1 MRYSYVGLRGYY
13 RLLQQFCVRWS
24 LYFFPLFH
32 YRKVLC
38 QLSCNLTSHLLI
50 FEFLLLKACVA
61 NLDRLLVFRDYRAD
75 CGSLKRRYLR
85 NSLVGFL
92 GLEIG
97 ILELLFFGS
106 CSRFLTE
113 KIFASV
119 LLVNAALFS
128 FFLLDVEL

>member
-1 MRYSYVGLRGYY
+1 MRHFYVGLRGYY
-13 RLLQQFCVRWS
+13 RLLQQFCARWS
-24 LYFFPLFH
+24 LYFFPWFH

-50 FEFLLLKACVA
+50 FEFLLRKAYA
-61 NLDRLLVFRDYRAD
+61 TNLDRLLVFRDYRAD

-85 NSLVGFL
+85 NSLVWFL

-97 ILELLFFGS
+97 ILGLLVFGF
-106 CSRFLTE
+106 CFRFLTE

-119 LLVNAALFS
+119 LLVSAALFS